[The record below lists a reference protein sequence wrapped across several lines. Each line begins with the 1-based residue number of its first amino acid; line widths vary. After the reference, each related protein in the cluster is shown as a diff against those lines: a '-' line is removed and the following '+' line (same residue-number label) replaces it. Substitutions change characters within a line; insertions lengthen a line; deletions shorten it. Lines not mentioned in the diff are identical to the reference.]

1 MRTSINLYT
10 LRSVDSPPSEI
21 LPSIAG
27 AGYAGV
33 EFAGL
38 SDPETVA
45 DALAETDLSVAGAH
59 VPIDDLEHGF
69 EGTVETYRT
78 IGCRD
83 LVVPYL
89 PEEAFASEDA
99 VTHTAARLDAL
110 ADRTSDEGLS
120 LHYHNH
126 DHEFTDLSTETG
138 TETGFEAFCERSERV
153 GIELDLGWAV
163 AAGADPVDLLERY
176 ADRIR
181 LVHAKDVDRVS
192 GEPVELGEGDLPL
205 EAVLAV
211 ADRSG
216 VEWVVYEHDEPSDP
230 IESMR
235 HGVGL
240 LDRS

>member
-1 MRTSINLYT
+1 MRTAINLYT
-10 LRSVDSPPSEI
+10 LRSVEAPSSEI
-21 LPSIAG
+21 LHSIAS

-45 DALAETDLSVAGAH
+45 DALEGTDLAVAGAH
-59 VPIDDLEHGF
+59 VPIDDLENEF
-69 EGTVETYRT
+69 EATVERYRT

-99 VTHTAARLDAL
+99 VTRTAARLDAL
-110 ADRTSDEGLS
+110 ADRASDEGFS
-120 LHYHNH
+120 FHYHNH
-126 DHEFTDLSTETG
+126 DHEFTDLG
-138 TETGFEAFCERSERV
+138 TETGFEAFCDRSERV
-153 GIELDLGWAV
+153 GIELDSGWAV
-163 AAGADPVDLLERY
+163 AAGADPVALLERY
-176 ADRIR
+176 ADRVR
-181 LVHAKDVDRVS
+181 LVHAKDVERGS
-192 GEPVELGEGDLPL
+192 GTPVELGEGDLPL
-205 EAVLAV
+205 EGVLAE
-211 ADRSG
+211 ADRSR
-216 VEWVVYEHDEPSDP
+216 VEWAVYEHDEPTDP